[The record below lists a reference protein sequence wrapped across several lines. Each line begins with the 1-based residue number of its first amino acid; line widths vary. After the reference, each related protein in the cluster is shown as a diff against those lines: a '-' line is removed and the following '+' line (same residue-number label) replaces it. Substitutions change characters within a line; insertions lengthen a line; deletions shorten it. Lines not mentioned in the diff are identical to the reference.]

1 MSRDDIR
8 RVLDF
13 KSKIEK
19 RFHHPNLDELQG
31 WKSAKEEGKIPK
43 NRLDDEIHGL

>member
-31 WKSAKEEGKIPK
+31 WKSAKEEGKMGP
-43 NRLDDEIHGL
+43 L